1 MHIELLTLF
10 PEFFTTSLQAG
21 LMGKAQER
29 GILNFSFHN
38 PRDFSLDRHGKVDD
52 RPYGGGPGMVMTVQP
67 LADCLR
73 AIPDP
78 GRILVFSPRGRRLD
92 QRFCLELAR
101 EKRLTLVCG
110 RYEGIDARLA
120 QVVDYEEVSIG
131 DFVLNGGES
140 AALCLVESVGRLL
153 PGFMGHEDSAG
164 EESFSQ
170 GLLEYPHFTRPEV
183 FLGQAVPEVLLSGNH
198 KEIARWRREKSLAIT
213 LDTRPELLDNVQLS
227 AGDLSFLRRCQRDR
241 PGRNL
246 FVALVHFPVLDK
258 KGQEACTSLTN
269 LDVHDIARLCATYG
283 LGGYFVCTPLA
294 DQQILA
300 RELIDH
306 WIKGEGKKTNPDR
319 ARALAEV
326 KIVASLEAACL
337 EIENMCG
344 MAPQMVAT
352 SAKEGDFSVHG
363 LRQLL
368 KNEPVLLVL
377 GTGHGLSPEVLA
389 ACRGTLRSLR
399 FLDSYN
405 HLAVR
410 SAAAIIVDRI
420 LGDFR

>member
-10 PEFFTTSLQAG
+10 PEFFTTALQAG
-21 LMGKAQER
+21 LMGKAQEK
-29 GILNFSFHN
+29 GILSFTFHN

-52 RPYGGGPGMVMTVQP
+52 RPYGGGPGMVMAVQP
-67 LADCLR
+67 LADCLQ
-73 AIPDP
+73 ALPDP
-78 GRILVFSPRGRRLD
+78 GRVLVFSPRGRCLD
-92 QRFCLELAR
+92 QGFCQELAK
-101 EKRLTLVCG
+101 EECLTLVCG

-183 FLGQAVPEVLLSGNH
+183 FWGQGVPEVLLSGNH
-198 KEIARWRREKSLAIT
+198 KEISRWRREKSLAIT
-213 LDTRPELLDNVQLS
+213 LDSRPELLDNVQLS
-227 AGDLSFLRRCQRDR
+227 DSDLSFLRKCQRR
-241 PGRNL
+241 RLGRNL
-246 FVALVHFPVLDK
+246 FVALVHFPVLDREGK
-258 KGQEACTSLTN
+258 ETCTSLTN
-269 LDVHDIARLCATYG
+269 LDIHDIARLCATYG
-283 LGGYFVCTPLA
+283 LGGYFVCTPLE
-294 DQQILA
+294 DQQVLA
-300 RELIDH
+300 QELVEH
-306 WIKGEGKKTNPDR
+306 WTTGEGKKTNPDR

-326 KIVASLEAACL
+326 NIVASLAAACL
-337 EIENMCG
+337 EIENTCG
-344 MAPQMVAT
+344 MVPWMVAT
-352 SAKEGDFSVHG
+352 SAREGHFSVQD

-377 GTGHGLSPEVLA
+377 GTGHGLAPDVLA
-389 ACRGTLRSLR
+389 ACKGTLRSLR

>member
-10 PEFFTTSLQAG
+10 PDFFTTALRAG
-21 LMGKAQER
+21 LMGKAQEK

-67 LADCLR
+67 IVDCLR
-73 AIPDP
+73 AIADT

-92 QRFCLELAR
+92 QRFCQELAQ
-101 EKRLTLVCG
+101 EERLTLVCG

-120 QVVDYEEVSIG
+120 QLVDFEEVSIG

-183 FLGQAVPEVLLSGNH
+183 FSDLPVPEVLLSGNH
-198 KEIARWRREKSLAIT
+198 KDIARWRREKSLAIT
-213 LDTRPELLDNVQLS
+213 LDSRPELLDNVQLS
-227 AGDLSFLRRCQRDR
+227 NGDLSFLRGCQRTR
-241 PGRNL
+241 SGRNL

-258 KGQEACTSLTN
+258 EGNEIATSLTN
-269 LDVHDIARLCATYG
+269 LDIHDIARLCATYG
-283 LGGYFVCTPLA
+283 LGGYFVCTPLE

-300 RELIDH
+300 QELIGH
-306 WIKGEGKKTNPDR
+306 WTAGEGKKTNPDR
-319 ARALAEV
+319 ARALAGV
-326 KIVASLEAACL
+326 KVVASLEAACA
-337 EIENMCG
+337 EIEKMCG

-352 SAKEGDFSVHG
+352 SAREGSFSVHA

-368 KNEPVLLVL
+368 KDEPVLLVL
-377 GTGHGLSPEVLA
+377 GTGHGLSPDILA

-410 SAAAIIVDRI
+410 SAASIIVDRV